1 MIVLV
6 PILGPTAIEDGFRHK
21 YICEHGVARS
31 GLPVIVAF
39 TFRSGHTPASA
50 ISRDTW
56 YVIRHILK
64 YIYIDLSR
72 RLQRRVLLTTEHVWS
87 RQAKALGRDARTCQ
101 FERHRV
107 PNPPYTKYI

>member
-39 TFRSGHTPASA
+39 TFRSGHNPASA
-50 ISRDTW
+50 SSRDTS
-56 YVIRHILK
+56 YVIRHLH
-64 YIYIDLSR
+64 
-72 RLQRRVLLTTEHVWS
+72 RRVLLAEEHMHGV
-87 RQAKALGRDARTCQ
+87 KAGEGPRA
-101 FERHRV
+101 
-107 PNPPYTKYI
+107 